1 MNDASSLELYFVK
14 YKKKRTMK
22 KEITIRIFQNNRFA
36 NKNTK
41 IVLLDKRYDR
51 TFFKTD
57 QIEQWNESRFEKF
70 NSSCSPPRQLLEKW
84 IARRKQITNASS
96 EFGVRFASGIV
107 RWFNW
112 EHCANRCTNYNS
124 AVVIYSFDIW
134 SNNMNF
140 VASRCSEETCQL

>member
-1 MNDASSLELYFVK
+1 
-14 YKKKRTMK
+14 MK

-70 NSSCSPPRQLLEKW
+70 NSSCSPPRQLLEK
-84 IARRKQITNASS
+84 
-96 EFGVRFASGIV
+96 
-107 RWFNW
+107 
-112 EHCANRCTNYNS
+112 
-124 AVVIYSFDIW
+124 
-134 SNNMNF
+134 
-140 VASRCSEETCQL
+140 